1 VTVVQQY
8 VSAQNAHDYNKMG
21 TLVADSIETGTLFA
35 DHGVPAK
42 TSKESRSQ
50 HLAQV
55 TRVMTR
61 FPRIRFEIISILSEG
76 NIVVTRELFSGG
88 SEAGSEIG
96 VSLYRVNGGKIDYML
111 TIPPK

>member
-1 VTVVQQY
+1 
-8 VSAQNAHDYNKMG
+8 
-21 TLVADSIETGTLFA
+21 
-35 DHGVPAK
+35 
-42 TSKESRSQ
+42 
-50 HLAQV
+50 
-55 TRVMTR
+55 MTR